1 MSDEVKEQLRKLEEK
16 EVIKEMSR
24 ALKANMATSKGRHLY
39 MKGADINDF
48 STYQSMI
55 ESKF

>member
-1 MSDEVKEQLRKLEEK
+1 MSNEVKEQLRKLEEK

-48 STYQSMI
+48 STY
-55 ESKF
+55 